1 MGTKFQPEFAPRF
14 KKELDR
20 FLDYDLATATRIK
33 ILMADILE
41 HPIEGLG
48 QPERLRHRK
57 GNWWS
62 RRIDLK
68 NRLVYRIIG
77 NIIRFEQCRGHYDD
91 H

>member
-1 MGTKFQPEFAPRF
+1 MFEAEYSKRFTKEYERF
-14 KKELDR
+14 FKYDKE
-20 FLDYDLATATRIK
+20 TAAKIK
-33 ILMADILE
+33 ILKDDTLA
-41 HPIEGLG
+41 HPTYGLG

-62 RRIDLK
+62 RRIDHK

-77 NIIRFEQCRGHYDD
+77 NTIRFEQCRGHYDD

>member
-1 MGTKFQPEFAPRF
+1 MVEYETTKRFDKDFKRFQ
-14 KKELDR
+14 K
-20 FLDYDLATATRIK
+20 YDEDTTAKIK
-33 ILMADILE
+33 ILMVDILE
-41 HPIEGLG
+41 HPMEGLG

-77 NIIRFEQCRGHYDD
+77 DIIRFEQCRGHYDD